1 MKKKAKKLSVFLY
14 LLSCAFSFLLYGKNE
29 KPGPLNGIQGVN
41 KPILVDNNNSM
52 RELHRKSL
60 FPGARQVDLL
70 RALLEM
76 PPEKLRIMRKAIE
89 RVEGMSSVQK
99 KEIKIRLRKLKDL
112 KPDHQAHELRVLH
125 RRHDILNK
133 YWQSLNSES
142 RQAEMKKFYSLSL
155 SERSIYWNK
164 IKELK

>member
-1 MKKKAKKLSVFLY
+1 MKKKAKILLVFFY
-14 LLSCAFSFLLYGKNE
+14 LWSCPFSFLLNGKNE
-29 KPGPLNGIQGVN
+29 KPIPLPGTQGGN
-41 KPILVDNNNSM
+41 RPHFVDNNQTM
-52 RELHRKSL
+52 RESHRKPL
-60 FPGARQVDLL
+60 FPGASQVDLL

-89 RVEGMSSVQK
+89 RVEGMSLVHK
-99 KEIKIRLRKLKDL
+99 KEIKTRLRKLKDL
-112 KPDHQAHELRVLH
+112 KPDHRAHEIRVLR

-142 RQAEMKKFYSLSL
+142 RQAEMKKFYNLSL